1 MAILGGELSFL
12 TFVGHFVLTAARVQR
27 KEPTTQNRALLL
39 SSCSVVSD
47 SLNKTCLGFNSASC
61 FLAVRF
67 QAGSLTSL
75 RFHSLPVKWDDNTPP
90 VQSGF

>member
-1 MAILGGELSFL
+1 MASLGGELSFL
-12 TFVGHFVLTAARVQR
+12 TFVGHLVLTATRVQR
-27 KEPTTQNRALLL
+27 EEPTTQNRALLL

-47 SLNKTCLGFNSASC
+47 SEQNLPGFQFCLL
-61 FLAVRF
+61 FLGSEF
-67 QAGSLTSL
+67 QADSLTSV